1 MSICVYG
8 RIKRKCM
15 DEDLL
20 ERFLADYYSSGIDI
34 IREKNGNCVTYEIVN
49 SEDDVIISFINEKAA
64 PYNVYDSNIIG
75 DEFEYVQLILFDIKK
90 EEASMDKYKN
100 IIRFFIYL
108 KEKIN
113 SDILITS
120 DVHNDI
126 CLLQDKEIIWS
137 QELSHDYSQIR
148 IDN

>member
-20 ERFLADYYSSGIDI
+20 ERFLTDYYSSGSDI
-34 IREKNGNCVTYEIVN
+34 IREKNGNCVTYEFVN
-49 SEDDVIISFINEKAA
+49 SEDDVIISFINEKKT
-64 PYNVYDSNIIG
+64 PYNVYDSSIIG
-75 DEFEYVQLILFDIKK
+75 DEFEYVQLILFDLKK
-90 EEASMDKYKN
+90 EKASIDKYKK
-100 IIRFFIYL
+100 IIRFLIYL
-108 KEKIN
+108 KEKII

-137 QELSHDYSQIR
+137 QELSFDYSQVI
-148 IDN
+148 

>member
-8 RIKRKCM
+8 RIKQKCM
-15 DEDLL
+15 DEELFVRL
-20 ERFLADYYSSGIDI
+20 LADYYSSESNI
-34 IREKNGNCVTYEIVN
+34 IREKNRNCVTYEFVN
-49 SEDDVIISFINEKAA
+49 GKDDVIISFINEKRA

-75 DEFEYVQLILFDIKK
+75 DEFEYAQLILFDIKK
-90 EEASMDKYKN
+90 ENASVDKYKE
-100 IIRFFIYL
+100 IIRFLLCL

-126 CLLQDKEIIWS
+126 CLLQAEETIWS
-137 QELSHDYSQIR
+137 RELSFDYSQVI
-148 IDN
+148 

>member
-20 ERFLADYYSSGIDI
+20 ERFLADYYSSGSDI

-49 SEDDVIISFINEKAA
+49 SEDDVIISFINEKKT
-64 PYNVYDSNIIG
+64 PYNVYDSSIIG
-75 DEFEYVQLILFDIKK
+75 DEFEYVQLILFDLKK
-90 EEASMDKYKN
+90 EKASIDKYKK
-100 IIRFFIYL
+100 IIRFLIYL
-108 KEKIN
+108 KEIIN

-137 QELSHDYSQIR
+137 QEFSLNYSQVI
-148 IDN
+148 

>member
-15 DEDLL
+15 NEDLL
-20 ERFLADYYSSGIDI
+20 ERFLADYYSSGSDI

-49 SEDDVIISFINEKAA
+49 SEDDVIISFIDEKKT
-64 PYNVYDSNIIG
+64 PYNVYDSNIID
-75 DEFEYVQLILFDIKK
+75 DEFEYVQLILFDLKK
-90 EEASMDKYKN
+90 EKASIDKYKK
-100 IIRFFIYL
+100 IIRFLIYL

-137 QELSHDYSQIR
+137 QELSFDYSQVI
-148 IDN
+148 

>member
-1 MSICVYG
+1 
-8 RIKRKCM
+8 M

-20 ERFLADYYSSGIDI
+20 ERFLADYYSGSDI
-34 IREKNGNCVTYEIVN
+34 IREKNRNCVTYEIVN
-49 SEDDVIISFINEKAA
+49 SEDDVIISFINEKKT

-75 DEFEYVQLILFDIKK
+75 DEFEYIQLILFDIKK
-90 EEASMDKYKN
+90 EEASIDKYKK
-100 IIRFFIYL
+100 IIRFLIYL

-137 QELSHDYSQIR
+137 QELTYDYSQVI
-148 IDN
+148 

>member
-20 ERFLADYYSSGIDI
+20 EKFLTDYYGSDI
-34 IREKNGNCVTYEIVN
+34 IRENNGDCVIYEIGN
-49 SEDDVIISFINEKAA
+49 SEDDVMISFINEKKP
-64 PYNVYDSNIIG
+64 PYNVYDSDITG
-75 DEFEYVQLILFDIKK
+75 DEFEYVQLIVFDIKK
-90 EEASMDKYKN
+90 EEATMDKYKK
-100 IIRFFIYL
+100 IIGFLIHL

-126 CLLQDKEIIWS
+126 CLLRDKEIIKNKN
-137 QELSHDYSQIR
+137 IAF
-148 IDN
+148 

>member
-1 MSICVYG
+1 MSICVCG

-20 ERFLADYYSSGIDI
+20 ERFLSDYYSSGSDI
-34 IREKNGNCVTYEIVN
+34 IQENNGSCVTYKIVN
-49 SEDDVIISFINEKAA
+49 SEDDVIISFINEKKA

-90 EEASMDKYKN
+90 EEATKDKYTK
-100 IIRFFIYL
+100 IIRFLIYL
-108 KEKIN
+108 KAKIN

-120 DVHNDI
+120 DVHNDM
-126 CLLQDKEIIWS
+126 CLLKDKEIIWS
-137 QELSHDYSQIR
+137 QELSLDYSQV
-148 IDN
+148 

>member
-20 ERFLADYYSSGIDI
+20 ERFLADYYSSGSDI
-34 IREKNGNCVTYEIVN
+34 I
-49 SEDDVIISFINEKAA
+49 
-64 PYNVYDSNIIG
+64 
-75 DEFEYVQLILFDIKK
+75 
-90 EEASMDKYKN
+90 
-100 IIRFFIYL
+100 

-137 QELSHDYSQIR
+137 QELSHDYSQVI
-148 IDN
+148 

>member
-8 RIKRKCM
+8 RIKQKYM
-15 DEDLL
+15 DEDLF
-20 ERFLADYYSSGIDI
+20 ERFLADYYSSESNI
-34 IREKNGNCVTYEIVN
+34 IKEKNKNCVTYEFAN
-49 SEDDVIISFINEKAA
+49 GEDDVIISFMNEKKA
-64 PYNVYDSNIIG
+64 PYNVYDSNITG

-90 EEASMDKYKN
+90 ENASVDKYKE
-100 IIRFFIYL
+100 IIRFLIYI

-126 CLLQDKEIIWS
+126 CLLQDEETIWS
-137 QELSHDYSQIR
+137 QELSFDYSQVI
-148 IDN
+148 